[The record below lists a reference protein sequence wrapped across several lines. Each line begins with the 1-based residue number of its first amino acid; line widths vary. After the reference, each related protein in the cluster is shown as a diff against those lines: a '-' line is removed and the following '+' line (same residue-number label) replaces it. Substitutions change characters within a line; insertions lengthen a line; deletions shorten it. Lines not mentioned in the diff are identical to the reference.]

1 MREGKKKISDILIE
15 GIADIILPAIH
26 LLTASGIM
34 KGLLAILAAVHILE
48 DTSETYMVLNAIADS
63 AFYFL
68 PMLLA
73 VTSAKKFKAS
83 TFTAVTVAGVMLYP
97 TLTAVME
104 AGQNLQ
110 FLGIPMKS
118 VIYHSSVIPIILTVA
133 LLHYVE
139 KFFDRVLPEVLRSSL
154 TPFFSVL
161 IAALAALMVFG
172 PIGGFIGDGL
182 AAGYGWVYALSP
194 VLAGVILGAAV
205 QPMVIFG
212 FHWSLIIIGMNNLAV
227 NGYDT
232 VLPLIGPGVFAQ
244 VGAAM
249 AVFVKS
255 RDKSFRTTC
264 VSASLSALF
273 GVTEP
278 AMFGVNLLLKKP
290 MIAVIVSGAAGGV
303 LAGLSGAHAMAFGLP
318 CLVTLP
324 IFLGDGFLMLVAGCA
339 LSLVL
344 AFVITYFMKF
354 DPDAMRAEINKM
366 SNKSKEE

>member
-1 MREGKKKISDILIE
+1 MRQKKKRFSDLLIE
-15 GIADIILPAIH
+15 GISDIILPVIH

-34 KGLLAILAAVHILE
+34 KGLLGILAAVNVLPQS
-48 DTSETYMVLNAIADS
+48 SETYLVLDAVADS

-68 PMLLA
+68 PVLLS
-73 VTSAKKFKAS
+73 VTAAKKFGAS

-97 TLTAVME
+97 SLTALME
-104 AGQNLQ
+104 AGNSLH
-110 FLGIPMKS
+110 FLGLPMKS
-118 VIYHSSVIPIILTVA
+118 VIYHSSVIPILLTVA

-139 KFFDRVLPEVLRSSL
+139 KFFDRVLPELLRSSL
-154 TPFFSVL
+154 TPFFSIL
-161 IAALAALMVFG
+161 AASMAALLVFG
-172 PIGGFIGDGL
+172 PVGGLIGDAL

-194 VLAGVILGAAV
+194 VAAGIILGAAV

-227 NGYDT
+227 NGSDT
-232 VLPLIGPGVFAQ
+232 VLPLMGTSVFAQ

-255 RDKSFRTTC
+255 RDAKFRTTC

-278 AMFGVNLLLKKP
+278 VMFGVNLLLKKP
-290 MIAVIVSGAAGGV
+290 MAAVCISGAIGGI
-303 LAGLSGAHAMAFGLP
+303 LAGMSGAHAVAFGLP

-324 IFLGDGFLMLVAGCA
+324 IFLGDGFLMLVAGCV
-339 LSLVL
+339 LSMVC
-344 AFVITYFMKF
+344 AFIITYFMKF
-354 DPDAMRAEINKM
+354 DPDGDRKVEKA
-366 SNKSKEE
+366 